1 MLVFIEILSIQVI
14 SWRSFLKEQLTA
26 EYITVDMSNMTEGH
40 AASMERFAGETMDL
54 PGNFLSR
61 RERI

>member
-1 MLVFIEILSIQVI
+1 
-14 SWRSFLKEQLTA
+14 
-26 EYITVDMSNMTEGH
+26 MTEGH
-40 AASMERFAGETMDL
+40 AVSMERFAGETMDL